1 MPISYNHID
10 LLSNLSLKN
19 SNKLLAIKK
28 ILKYF
33 SNSLFEKHIHILI
46 ELSKTIIILSEVLEL
61 RKQLVSLKIL
71 LNKSIYNMYYV
82 KILGWDFSRTL
93 AKILGYE
100 NLLISHYI
108 IGFDFVVNPK

>member
-19 SNKLLAIKK
+19 SNKL
-28 ILKYF
+28 F
-33 SNSLFEKHIHILI
+33 